1 MFLQWF
7 INLRQS
13 GVPVT
18 LPEWLDLMQ
27 AMEHGAVTSLN
38 DLYNVGMCLL
48 VKSENRYDDYDLAFS
63 ASFGDG
69 QIPTE
74 LSAQFEDW
82 LSNPKVSQFDPATIA
97 AASHVIG
104 SLAATFGANGVSE
117 KAVAQE
123 RAAARTPVDPDFRA
137 GVELLV
143 EEVRRLADALDAR
156 RTSVADGD

>member
-1 MFLQWF
+1 MNAFVTKPVDAAALRRTLAEVLGGGAPGRERWLSPASQAGRTLQDTLF
-7 INLRQS
+7 DDEKLRQLDRD
-13 GVPVT
+13 
-18 LPEWLDLMQ
+18 LPPDLRDNIYARCVIDLRAQ
-27 AMEHGAVTSLN
+27 A
-38 DLYNVGMCLL
+38 D
-48 VKSENRYDDYDLAFS
+48 RLAT
-63 ASFGDG
+63 
-69 QIPTE
+69 TE
-74 LSAQFEDW
+74 
-82 LSNPKVSQFDPATIA
+82 DPATIA